1 MNKKNSFQFSFY
13 FILSSFFAIVFQNL
27 YTIHLRNAFDKKI
40 IYRFLKDHPSKK
52 NFQLTSRMFD
62 ELLKRENL
70 ILSNGVYIT
79 VSLFYF
85 AFQKIS
91 SSVFLFISFLSVL
104 SACLL
109 KNDVNKNM
117 RKAKIDE
124 DDFISSLE
132 CANISFSSL
141 KKCKKTV
148 SHIYFLNLIP
158 YAFPFILIVFL
169 YIFSSIFSK
178 TVHYG
183 NFIFNIF
190 FSFSFSISSQCFINS
205 YVNYGKT
212 CYYFSLLEDDI
223 SQYIIRDK
231 KLYNKRYT
239 E

>member
-13 FILSSFFAIVFQNL
+13 FILSSFFIIVLQNM

-40 IYRFLKDHPSKK
+40 VYRFLTDHPSKK

-91 SSVFLFISFLSVL
+91 SSIFLFISFLSVL

-141 KKCKKTV
+141 KK
-148 SHIYFLNLIP
+148 
-158 YAFPFILIVFL
+158 
-169 YIFSSIFSK
+169 
-178 TVHYG
+178 
-183 NFIFNIF
+183 
-190 FSFSFSISSQCFINS
+190 
-205 YVNYGKT
+205 
-212 CYYFSLLEDDI
+212 
-223 SQYIIRDK
+223 
-231 KLYNKRYT
+231 
-239 E
+239 